1 MEYVDI
7 EIGVPSIVGHSTAL
21 GNTDAPSNIPVYRS
35 SIFETE
41 NIQDFFIEL
50 EIGGGATRVA
60 TSGSATA
67 NHSVQ
72 KAQVTVWTK
81 IGSDYKRCKVD
92 TNQNFNETYIINI
105 GANASGTSLLTKS
118 ALLMNSSIT
127 PYIGSRTYI
136 TIEPNIDAS
145 EPNPKTAWDWINGS
159 DQVPT
164 GDVGFG
170 SGVGYEG
177 YIEIKSIKAFLVVN
191 KDNN

>member
-60 TSGSATA
+60 TSGSANA

-81 IGSDYKRCKVD
+81 IGSDYKRFKVD
-92 TNQNFNETYIINI
+92 F
-105 GANASGTSLLTKS
+105 
-118 ALLMNSSIT
+118 
-127 PYIGSRTYI
+127 SRENYLYSVPCFKLRKMI
-136 TIEPNIDAS
+136 C
-145 EPNPKTAWDWINGS
+145 KFHCS
-159 DQVPT
+159 DH
-164 GDVGFG
+164 
-170 SGVGYEG
+170 
-177 YIEIKSIKAFLVVN
+177 
-191 KDNN
+191 

>member
-60 TSGSATA
+60 TSGSANA

-81 IGSDYKRCKVD
+81 IGSDYKRFKVD

-105 GANASGTSLLTKS
+105 GARILLN
-118 ALLMNSSIT
+118 LLNLLLHINNINVNSIVNTNTT
-127 PYIGSRTYI
+127 PINVYII
-136 TIEPNIDAS
+136 I
-145 EPNPKTAWDWINGS
+145 
-159 DQVPT
+159 
-164 GDVGFG
+164 
-170 SGVGYEG
+170 
-177 YIEIKSIKAFLVVN
+177 
-191 KDNN
+191 